1 MSAAPPVHWAKT
13 PDGLYIAYQDVGSGP
28 ALVLVNGMYSHIE
41 VYWEWPQFAR
51 FVERLAT
58 SLRVLHFDRRGTG
71 MSDRV
76 TDDPT
81 LERSLDDVNT
91 VLAAAGVERAA
102 IYGWGE
108 AATLAAMFA
117 ATYPEKTLAVLLDGD
132 LRGKWAPDYPWGTK
146 PDDEEEFVNRLYE
159 IWGQDEHALEIGQL
173 TCGDRPEDGPW
184 HDEDFVRV
192 HARLARFATTPGGF
206 VAFTRT
212 EYETDAR
219 EVARTIHVP
228 AAVLVRE
235 RVSPSWLGYGAAL
248 GQPAKGSSAGVA
260 SAELSNRGVAEY
272 NVSLIPGA
280 RLVTV
285 PGAAVIP
292 FFDEEEA
299 YADAMIAF
307 VKSVQH
313 EEAELDR
320 MLATVLF
327 TDVVGSTRQGL
338 RARRPQVDRAPRAPP
353 PSRARDAGTL
363 PRNGDRH
370 DGRRLPRHL
379 RRAGQSG
386 EVRPGDLRRGEA
398 ARPRGAGRLPHRA
411 RSSCWAPTSAA
422 SPCTSAPGW
431 PRSQGLP
438 RSSSAPPSRTSSPA
452 QGSPSTTGASTSSRA
467 CRRGGDCTWRFRWLG
482 RRARR
487 SRGPKGAR
495 AGGACAPPALA
506 DAKEAC
512 SFVCRSSG

>member
-1 MSAAPPVHWAKT
+1 VSAPPPVHWAKT
-13 PDGLYIAYQDVGSGP
+13 PDGLYIAYQDVGKGP

-81 LERSLDDVNT
+81 LERSLDDVNA

-117 ATYPEKTLAVLLDGD
+117 ATYPEKTLAVLLDGE
-132 LRGKWAPDYPWGTK
+132 LRLKWAPDYPWGTK
-146 PDDEEEFVNRLYE
+146 PDEEEEFVGRLYE
-159 IWGQDEHALEIGQL
+159 IWGQDEYALEIGQL

-192 HARLARFATTPGGF
+192 HAKLARFATTPGGF
-206 VAFTRT
+206 LAFTRT

-228 AAVLVRE
+228 AAVLVKE
-235 RVSPSWLGYGAAL
+235 RAAPAWLGSGAAL
-248 GQPAKGSSAGVA
+248 GRPAKDTAANVTQADSSY
-260 SAELSNRGVAEY
+260 RGVAEY
-272 NVSLIPGA
+272 NASLIPGA

-292 FFDEEEA
+292 FFDQEEA

-313 EEAELDR
+313 EEAALDR
-320 MLATVLF
+320 VLATVLF
-327 TDVVGSTRQGL
+327 TDIVGSTDKACELGDHGWTDL
-338 RARRPQVDRAPRAPP
+338 LDKHNATVRAFLARYRGNEIGTAGDGFLATFDGPARAVKCAQSICEAVKPL
-353 PSRARDAGTL
+353 GIEV
-363 PRNGDRH
+363 
-370 DGRRLPRHL
+370 
-379 RRAGQSG
+379 RAGCHTGEIELRGADVGGSAVHIGARVGALAGPSEVLVSSTVKDLVAGSG
-386 EVRPGDLRRGEA
+386 LVFSDRGEHELKGVPD
-398 ARPRGAGRLPHRA
+398 RWHLYKVVAG
-411 RSSCWAPTSAA
+411 
-422 SPCTSAPGW
+422 
-431 PRSQGLP
+431 
-438 RSSSAPPSRTSSPA
+438 
-452 QGSPSTTGASTSSRA
+452 
-467 CRRGGDCTWRFRWLG
+467 
-482 RRARR
+482 
-487 SRGPKGAR
+487 
-495 AGGACAPPALA
+495 
-506 DAKEAC
+506 
-512 SFVCRSSG
+512 

>member
-1 MSAAPPVHWAKT
+1 MTDVPQTRWAKT

-76 TDDPT
+76 TDNPT
-81 LERSLDDVNT
+81 LERSLDDVNA
-91 VLAAAGVERAA
+91 VLATAGVGRAA

-108 AATLAAMFA
+108 AVSLAAMFA
-117 ATYPEKTLAVLLDGD
+117 ATYPEKTLAVLLDGE
-132 LRGKWAPDYPWGTK
+132 LRLKWAPDYPWGTK
-146 PDDEEEFVNRLYE
+146 PDEEEKFVNRLYE

-184 HDEDFVRV
+184 HDEAFVRV

-206 VAFTRT
+206 LAFTRT

-228 AAVLVRE
+228 AAVLVKE
-235 RVSPSWLGYGAAL
+235 GAAAAPSWLGVGAAL
-248 GQPAKGSSAGVA
+248 GKSATGPSAGA
-260 SAELSNRGVAEY
+260 APADLSLRALAEY

-280 RLVTV
+280 QLVTV

-292 FFDEEEA
+292 FFDQEEA

-307 VKSVQH
+307 VDSVQH
-313 EEAELDR
+313 EEATLDR

-327 TDVVGSTRQGL
+327 TDIVGSTDKACEL
-338 RARRPQVDRAPRAPP
+338 
-353 PSRARDAGTL
+353 
-363 PRNGDRH
+363 GDRKWAELLERH
-370 DGRRLPRHL
+370 HQAVRALLARYRGVDVKTMGDGFLATFDGPARAVKCAQGICAAVKPLGIEV
-379 RRAGQSG
+379 RAGCHTGEIELIGTDVGGIAVHIGARVGALAGPSEVLVSSTVKDLVAGSG
-386 EVRPGDLRRGEA
+386 LVFEDRGEHELKGVPGSWHLYA
-398 ARPRGAGRLPHRA
+398 V
-411 RSSCWAPTSAA
+411 A
-422 SPCTSAPGW
+422 S
-431 PRSQGLP
+431 
-438 RSSSAPPSRTSSPA
+438 
-452 QGSPSTTGASTSSRA
+452 
-467 CRRGGDCTWRFRWLG
+467 
-482 RRARR
+482 
-487 SRGPKGAR
+487 
-495 AGGACAPPALA
+495 
-506 DAKEAC
+506 
-512 SFVCRSSG
+512 